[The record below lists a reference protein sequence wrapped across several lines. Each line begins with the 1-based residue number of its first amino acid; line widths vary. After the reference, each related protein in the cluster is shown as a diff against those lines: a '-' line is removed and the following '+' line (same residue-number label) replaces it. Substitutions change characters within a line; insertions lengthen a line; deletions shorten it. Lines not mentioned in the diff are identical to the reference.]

1 VSPINQIQVKDKRMQ
16 SLLEPRSLVLVG
28 ASSTPGSLGE
38 SVLLNLHRSNYTGT
52 IYLVNP
58 KRPMID
64 GIQALG
70 AIEEL
75 PKGLD
80 CAVLAIPGAAV
91 IASIIACAE
100 QGIRSMI
107 VFSAGFAESGE
118 DGRAAQAELACIA
131 RQYNIVIAGPNCL
144 GMVNYLAGI
153 PLTFVET
160 PPQEWCHRPGAAIL
174 SQSGALAAV
183 IAVNMRA
190 QRIPLTYSISTGN
203 EAVTGI
209 EDFLEHLLEDSTT
222 RVFTLIAEQFRQPK
236 RLLALARRSRA
247 LGKFLILLHPGRSI
261 GARNSAATHTGAIAG
276 EYEVMHSLVEHA
288 GVLHV
293 DSMEELVD
301 VVQILVRS
309 NSLPTAG
316 AAIFTESGAFKAL
329 SLDLC
334 EKVALPLPELSQQ
347 TAARLREALPPFI
360 PPSNPLDL
368 TAQGLVDPTLYGR
381 TLPTVLDDG
390 TFGSVLLAIIL
401 TDAKTTALKL
411 PPILEALRIL
421 KPTKPVVFAAL
432 DEGAP
437 FQFPELDELRN
448 LGVACFPSPERAI
461 RALAQVT
468 RLGAARLE
476 HAEHDLTIPTDLALA
491 AGVLSEHSSKQIL
504 SDIGISIPKGQLA
517 RSVEEA
523 VEIAH
528 RIGFPVVMKG
538 QATALPH
545 KTEAGAVRLNLN
557 TTDQIAEAWN
567 AILTG
572 VEAYHPGL
580 PLDGVLVEKMG
591 AKGVELIAGGRN
603 DREWGPVL
611 LVGFGGILAEAI
623 KDTRILPADL
633 SRAGILRELKKL
645 RCAPLLH
652 GFRGEP

>member
-1 VSPINQIQVKDKRMQ
+1 
-16 SLLEPRSLVLVG
+16 
-28 ASSTPGSLGE
+28 
-38 SVLLNLHRSNYTGT
+38 
-52 IYLVNP
+52 
-58 KRPMID
+58 
-64 GIQALG
+64 
-70 AIEEL
+70 
-75 PKGLD
+75 
-80 CAVLAIPGAAV
+80 
-91 IASIIACAE
+91 
-100 QGIRSMI
+100 
-107 VFSAGFAESGE
+107 
-118 DGRAAQAELACIA
+118 
-131 RQYNIVIAGPNCL
+131 
-144 GMVNYLAGI
+144 
-153 PLTFVET
+153 
-160 PPQEWCHRPGAAIL
+160 
-174 SQSGALAAV
+174 
-183 IAVNMRA
+183 
-190 QRIPLTYSISTGN
+190 
-203 EAVTGI
+203 
-209 EDFLEHLLEDSTT
+209 
-222 RVFTLIAEQFRQPK
+222 
-236 RLLALARRSRA
+236 
-247 LGKFLILLHPGRSI
+247 
-261 GARNSAATHTGAIAG
+261 
-276 EYEVMHSLVEHA
+276 
-288 GVLHV
+288 
-293 DSMEELVD
+293 
-301 VVQILVRS
+301 
-309 NSLPTAG
+309 
-316 AAIFTESGAFKAL
+316 
-329 SLDLC
+329 
-334 EKVALPLPELSQQ
+334 VALPLPELSQQ

-368 TAQGLVDPTLYGR
+368 TAQGLVDPTLYRR

-468 RLGAARLE
+468 RLGTARLE
-476 HAEHDLTIPTDLALA
+476 HAEHALTIPTDLALT

-504 SDIGISIPKGQLA
+504 SAIGISIPKGQLA

-557 TTDQIAEAWN
+557 ATDQIAEAWN

-580 PLDGVLVEKMG
+580 ALDGVLVEKMG

-652 GFRGEP
+652 GFRGEPAADLDAAADCIARIGALMLQYPQIAEIDINPLLVYSRGQGVLALDGLISITHSASLSNH